1 MARPNW
7 IPWTILLSICRGHG
21 DLTAGP
27 SWLGVRVRPSCDDQ
41 DTGCQMIRSRW
52 TKWCGGGGGYY
63 SQETSPLFLIFFL
76 HPPER
81 ECGGGCNKW
90 RILKKLLPQ
99 KKKRR
104 KKTRDW
110 EIGNP
115 SMWRSNIYINIALTN
130 RFSLMKDFFLLVS
143 LPSASFFGLTLYPA
157 RSSSDRSAVF
167 VPLSTVVQ
175 VDWLYS
181 YFFFLFFFSY
191 PNLHNNLTLAQKKGS
206 TCISF
211 SSRT

>member
-1 MARPNW
+1 MFTPVNCYAFPVSTLSRW
-7 IPWTILLSICRGHG
+7 RVLIEFLWTILLSICRGHG

-143 LPSASFFGLTLYPA
+143 LFPPRLFLAS
-157 RSSSDRSAVF
+157 RCIRHDRAVIDQQF
-167 VPLSTVVQ
+167 LSLLVP
-175 VDWLYS
+175 
-181 YFFFLFFFSY
+181 
-191 PNLHNNLTLAQKKGS
+191 
-206 TCISF
+206 
-211 SSRT
+211 